1 MLLATAATFM
11 LSTTAMAQTTSNN
24 TAADTNQ
31 PQNQAAMH
39 GADLQQ
45 QVRGNLRQ
53 AGFTDI
59 KVVPD
64 SFLVQAKDKTG
75 NPITMMINPDSV
87 TEVVDS
93 GAAGAGQQGQAGA
106 QGTFVSVPPGAAISS
121 KVIGT
126 EVHNSSNQ
134 DIGTIKDIALTGH
147 RVSAYIV
154 SVGGFL
160 GVGDRDVAINPA
172 DLHVSYNASN
182 KTWTAQVNATKAQL
196 QSAPAFDLSKQA

>member
-1 MLLATAATFM
+1 MKTTWMLAIAGSLIAPV
-11 LSTTAMAQTTSNN
+11 AMAQTAPSNAN
-24 TAADTNQ
+24 AAQ
-31 PQNQAAMH
+31 EMAASH
-39 GADLQQ
+39 A
-45 QVRGNLRQ
+45 NLRQ
-53 AGFTDI
+53 QIANNLKQEGFSDVQ
-59 KVVPD
+59 VVPD

>member
-1 MLLATAATFM
+1 MKTTWMLAIAGSLIAPV
-11 LSTTAMAQTTSNN
+11 AMAQTAPSNTN
-24 TAADTNQ
+24 AAQ
-31 PQNQAAMH
+31 EMAASH
-39 GADLQQ
+39 A
-45 QVRGNLRQ
+45 NLRQ
-53 AGFTDI
+53 QIANNLKQEGFSDVQ
-59 KVVPD
+59 VVPD
-64 SFLVQAKDKTG
+64 SFLVQAKDKSG